1 MIYSNLWGYLFFS
14 EPLTAASTAGAALI
28 VAGVLVVT
36 AGGRGSRQQ
45 PDNRPRPELER
56 TQSLLHKLLHKC
68 PRCGTSGADDEE
80 ALAGHKAGSSAAAE
94 QKLGML
100 AAGFGMTGGQGGA
113 VPLLVPLRRA
123 TSETQQLLSDAAA
136 GGEACTG
143 RSPPVHD
150 HGAACCTSASCGP
163 LGCQGASC
171 AAGASPYL
179 FCRACSC
186 DMILEEQGCRSSG
199 TSGSDT
205 LLSARS
211 SFVTCSSAGGA
222 SRSASMQS
230 MPDYLGLGG
239 PGGSQQQRAV
249 PDEVPDELLGPP
261 AAGEVGPS
269 ADEVEAAG
277 HRSWIRA
284 AR

>member
-1 MIYSNLWGYLFFS
+1 MIYSNLWGYLFFG

-28 VAGVLVVT
+28 VTGVLVVT

-45 PDNRPRPELER
+45 PDDRPRPELER

-68 PRCGTSGADDEE
+68 PRCGTSATDEEE
-80 ALAGHKAGSSAAAE
+80 ALAGQRVGTGTVAE

-100 AAGFGMTGGQGGA
+100 AAGFGMTHQQSGT

-163 LGCQGASC
+163 LGCQGGRC
-171 AAGASPYL
+171 AAGPSSYL
-179 FCRACSC
+179 FCRTCSC
-186 DMILEEQGCRSSG
+186 GMILEEHDRRGSG
-199 TSGSDT
+199 TSSDT

-211 SFVTCSSAGGA
+211 SFVTCSSVGGA
-222 SRSASMQS
+222 SRSASVQS
-230 MPDYLGLGG
+230 MPDYLGLGL
-239 PGGSQQQRAV
+239 GGSQQRAV
-249 PDEVPDELLGPP
+249 HDE
-261 AAGEVGPS
+261 S
-269 ADEVEAAG
+269 A
-277 HRSWIRA
+277 W
-284 AR
+284 